1 MGPINPHPMAA
12 VSPEGVEAPEVTGA
26 DDVLAQGE
34 APPSLTMAKTL
45 ARMEAALQGL
55 HYLQAGRAMLGDL
68 SSLQVAWER
77 DLWACEEELL
87 CREEQVQLALVD
99 AAKKEKSMVAQE
111 QCLEEELGSIPSRE
125 QDLATRSKELEER
138 RTLFQ

>member
-1 MGPINPHPMAA
+1 VPSDTVAGMGPIDRYPMAA

-55 HYLQAGRAMLGDL
+55 HCLQAGDAMLGDP

-77 DLWACEEELL
+77 DLRACEEELL
-87 CREEQVQLALVD
+87 RRE
-99 AAKKEKSMVAQE
+99 
-111 QCLEEELGSIPSRE
+111 
-125 QDLATRSKELEER
+125 
-138 RTLFQ
+138 